1 MIKKI
6 KRPISMAEAAIR
18 GIRSSIIK
26 GELGLGQQLTES
38 YLAELFGFSKTPIR
52 EALAQLKSEGLVVS
66 EVHKGFRVFKMDE
79 NELSEFCELRFAL
92 ESQALSSSFT
102 KNKLKLIRKLKNLI
116 KEMEDCT
123 KNKTY
128 SLHQKSINDD
138 IKNYNILDTKFHK
151 LFFLLSTNRYLLKHY
166 ESIIGITETI
176 RTHTQNHNHSIMSS
190 LNDHKE
196 IFYYIEENNISK
208 ANNALDSHINY
219 WINDRLEKITNNQ
232 IA

>member
-6 KRPISMAEAAIR
+6 KRPISMAEAAMR

-52 EALAQLKSEGLVVS
+52 EALALLKSEGLVVS

-79 NELSEFCELRFAL
+79 KELSEFCELRFAL

-102 KNKLKLIRKLKNLI
+102 KNRLKLIRKLKKLI

-128 SLHQKSINDD
+128 SLHKNSINDD

-151 LFFLLSTNRYLLKHY
+151 LFFVLSSNRYLLKHY
-166 ESIIGITETI
+166 ESIIGIIETI
-176 RTHTQNHNHSIMSS
+176 RTHTHNHTYNIMSS
-190 LNDHKE
+190 LNDHKK
-196 IFYYIEENNISK
+196 IFYHIEEKSISK
-208 ANNALDSHINY
+208 AKNALDNHIND
-219 WINDRLEKITNNQ
+219 WIYDRVKKSQITK
-232 IA
+232 